1 MGVLQDSFVINN
13 IFKDRFMVRHTIVF
27 LATTGEERMTAFN
40 LAVSFARI
48 PAVRTC
54 SPKAEALEFN

>member
-1 MGVLQDSFVINN
+1 
-13 IFKDRFMVRHTIVF
+13 MVRHTIVF
-27 LATTGEERMTAFN
+27 LATTGEARMTAFN
-40 LAVSFARI
+40 LAVSFPRI